1 MISGPNPRR
10 HLAWGLLGALA
21 LAGLAACKQDA
32 GSAPSP
38 QVPQVEVITASTTTV
53 PDEPEFIGQAEASRP
68 VEIRSQVT
76 GLIKA
81 VLYQEGRD
89 VKKGDRLYQ
98 IDPVPFQAAAASAK
112 AKIAQAEAKV
122 VQAKQDL
129 ARVKPLLARAS
140 GQSEGRG

>member
-1 MISGPNPRR
+1 MMTRTHRMSQSINLGADPRR
-10 HLAWGLLGALA
+10 HLAWGLIGAIA

-38 QVPQVEVITASTTTV
+38 QGPQVEVITARTTTA

-68 VEIRSQVT
+68 GGIRSQVT

-89 VKKGDRLYQ
+89 AKKAARLYQ
-98 IDPVPFQAAAASAK
+98 MDPV
-112 AKIAQAEAKV
+112 
-122 VQAKQDL
+122 
-129 ARVKPLLARAS
+129 
-140 GQSEGRG
+140 

>member
-1 MISGPNPRR
+1 MSQSIDLRAEPRR

-21 LAGLAACKQDA
+21 LSGLAACKQDA

-81 VLYQEGRD
+81 VLYQASIRSIQSPSKPRQPVRRPGLRKRKRRSCKPGR
-89 VKKGDRLYQ
+89 
-98 IDPVPFQAAAASAK
+98 IW
-112 AKIAQAEAKV
+112 
-122 VQAKQDL
+122 
-129 ARVKPLLARAS
+129 
-140 GQSEGRG
+140 RG